1 MRLYERIDI
10 FKESIGDL
18 EEILGDINEEF
29 LLDLYNPDLS
39 DIEKEKRAETRE
51 LAIQNSRRNQRD
63 VEDQAIN
70 LVGFSDYLLEA
81 VNTSQKLGRWL
92 APEELFSLVEDF
104 LDYSIPELPLIRPM
118 KKNLFIK

>member
-39 DIEKEKRAETRE
+39 DIEKEQRAETRE

-81 VNTSQKLGRWL
+81 VNTFKTWSMVGL
-92 APEELFSLVEDF
+92 
-104 LDYSIPELPLIRPM
+104 
-118 KKNLFIK
+118 

>member
-39 DIEKEKRAETRE
+39 DIEKVQRLENLLFRTLDATRE
-51 LAIQNSRRNQRD
+51 
-63 VEDQAIN
+63 
-70 LVGFSDYLLEA
+70 
-81 VNTSQKLGRWL
+81 
-92 APEELFSLVEDF
+92 
-104 LDYSIPELPLIRPM
+104 M
-118 KKNLFIK
+118 

>member
-39 DIEKEKRAETRE
+39 DIEKERELRLENLLFRTLDATRE
-51 LAIQNSRRNQRD
+51 
-63 VEDQAIN
+63 
-70 LVGFSDYLLEA
+70 
-81 VNTSQKLGRWL
+81 
-92 APEELFSLVEDF
+92 
-104 LDYSIPELPLIRPM
+104 M
-118 KKNLFIK
+118 